1 MKRNYIFII
10 LLFYITSSYL
20 SATHIHKQA
29 IQEHAADCKVCIMAK
44 NLHSGDI
51 EVKDNISI
59 LYIHYSN
66 DIFFIQD
73 IIYKTILKG
82 FNSNAP
88 PIS

>member
-29 IQEHAADCKVCIMAK
+29 IQEHADCKVCIMAK